1 MVFSI
6 FLKNQTLKTCAL
18 PIDSYF
24 YKTFY
29 NLYRFKSRVKMYH
42 LGMPTSPFGDED
54 LDKAYAKIDNP
65 LIKQSLNVKKHPEEP
80 HFPNE
85 YSLKG
90 APYGRVYE
98 KFPFKY
104 KVEKDKAYS
113 WCSCGYSINQPFC
126 DMTHK
131 ILWTNSVIKRTP
143 KYRPIKYIATE
154 TKEVWF
160 CNCKQSKER
169 PICDGTCKI
178 PNFESKNSN

>member
-1 MVFSI
+1 
-6 FLKNQTLKTCAL
+6 
-18 PIDSYF
+18 
-24 YKTFY
+24 
-29 NLYRFKSRVKMYH
+29 MYH

-104 KVEKDKAYS
+104 KVEKDKAYL
-113 WCSCGYSINQPFC
+113 WCSCGYSINQ
-126 DMTHK
+126 
-131 ILWTNSVIKRTP
+131 VINYTTM
-143 KYRPIKYIATE
+143 YFLFFY
-154 TKEVWF
+154 F
-160 CNCKQSKER
+160 F
-169 PICDGTCKI
+169 
-178 PNFESKNSN
+178 NFSFTFKSHFVI